1 MVRGQAGGGKLEV
14 FAEPPWTTDSPDWR
28 AIDQR
33 LPADHLARR
42 IVQAVEMLDLSPLL
56 ASYLG
61 VGKRALRPDLLLR
74 LVLYEMQSNRPSP
87 AQWARDVRENEA
99 VRWLLLG
106 MEPSRSRLYDFRDR
120 IAPFLAAWN
129 SAVLQRAVAA
139 GLTTGERAALDSSS
153 VAACAAR
160 RYLLNEQRLQ
170 QRREAI
176 EDRLSRL
183 RRREVLPANPRWLG
197 RTGAGLRLQ
206 RERCARA
213 AAVLRERLAANARRL
228 ASDSKPIEKVLV
240 SPADPEAILARDK
253 LHVFR
258 PLYSVQLLRDLDSP
272 LVFAYD
278 VLTQPNDNGVLEP
291 MVERMADQTGRK
303 PRQLLVDSGY
313 VSLQHLEFC
322 VVAGIT
328 LYGPCQENDFSRAG
342 GKKPQSN
349 QHTQLPKSAFR
360 WLPEE
365 QIYRCPKGHPLHFLR
380 QQAQRRADGAVTMD
394 LYLCAPEHCLGCPRQ
409 VACTPTPQK
418 GRSVSRLQ
426 NEELL
431 DALRARMQTDEAKQ
445 LYRLR
450 SRTVELNYADLKEH
464 RGLRRFHGRGR
475 RKALA
480 EVGLLV
486 LIHNLLWVASH
497 SQGAGATTSPPQ
509 TEISPSLS
517 IA

>member
-1 MVRGQAGGGKLEV
+1 MVRGVAGADKLAV
-14 FAEPPWTTDSPDWR
+14 FALPPWTTDSPEWQ
-28 AIDQR
+28 AIDRR

-42 IVQAVEMLDLSPLL
+42 IAEAVETLDLAPLL

-61 VGKRALRPDLLLR
+61 VGKPALRPDLLLR
-74 LVLYEMQSNRPSP
+74 LVLYEMQSQRPSP
-87 AQWARDVRENEA
+87 AQWGRDVRENEA
-99 VRWLLLG
+99 VRWLLFG

-120 IAPFLAAWN
+120 LGPFLAAWN
-129 SAVLQRAVAA
+129 GEVLQRAVAE
-139 GLTTGERAALDSSS
+139 GLATGERAALDSSS

-160 RYLLNEQRLQ
+160 RHLLNEQRLR

-176 EDRLSRL
+176 KDRLGRL
-183 RRREVLPANPRWLG
+183 RRGEPLSASPRWLG
-197 RTGAGLRLQ
+197 RTCAGLRLQ
-206 RERCARA
+206 QERCARA
-213 AAVLRERLAANARRL
+213 AAVLRERLAANASRP
-228 ASDSKPIEKVLV
+228 ASDRKPTDKVLV
-240 SPADPEAILARDK
+240 SISDPEAILARDK

-258 PLYSVQLLRDLDSP
+258 PLYALQLLRDLDSP
-272 LVFAYD
+272 LIFAYD

-322 VVAGIT
+322 AMAGIT
-328 LYGPCQENDFSRAG
+328 LYGPCQENDFSQAG

-349 QHTQLPKSAFR
+349 QHTQLPKNAFR

-365 QIYRCPKGHPLHFLR
+365 RAYCCPEGHELRFLR
-380 QQAQRRADGAVTMD
+380 QQTQRRAEGTVTLD
-394 LYLCAPEHCLGCPRQ
+394 LYLCAPEHCLRCPQ
-409 VACTPTPQK
+409 QAACTPTPHK

-431 DALRARMQTDEAKQ
+431 DALRARMQTDDAKQ

-475 RKALA
+475 HKALA

-486 LIHNLLWVASH
+486 LVHNLLWVASRPTD
-497 SQGAGATTSPPQ
+497 AGHTSNPPQ
-509 TEISPSLS
+509 TQIPPLLP